1 MQQKPG
7 MQTMSKTEFDYIIC
21 GAGSAGC
28 TVAERLSRDSSVSVC
43 VLEAGGSDQNAII
56 RTPMLL
62 QFAVTGEQFN
72 WGYWTEPQKHLNDR
86 KLLWPRGKTLG
97 GSSSINAMHYM
108 RGARENYDEW
118 ESEYGAEGWGW
129 DNALPAFKE
138 VQGQQRG
145 PSELHGAEGPLSVE
159 DITPLNPLTEA
170 FFKAGDQLQYRR
182 NDDFNGHRQEGFG
195 PYQVTQKD
203 GKRCSAAD
211 AFLRPALERDNCSVT
226 IKAMVHRIIIEDGA
240 ATGVEVDIDGTRTV
254 LTARKE
260 VILSGGAINSPQT
273 LLLSGIGPANELREA
288 GVSVEHDLPGV
299 GKNLQDHLD
308 VTAQIWTKSSLSIG
322 NSLRSIPHHAYM
334 MGRMLLMGDG
344 PAFVNPVQ
352 GGAFIKSAYADD
364 LPDLQLVFIPAIS
377 NPHGI
382 EKAWGH
388 GVTLHVC
395 QLYPKSRGEI
405 RLKTTDPND
414 HPLIQPNYLEDPF
427 DTDVM
432 TDGLAKVREILAA
445 PAFDFDRKSERYPEP
460 EITTRSQLE
469 DDVRARAET
478 LYHPTSTCAMGSG
491 ELAVTDSR
499 CRVKGVKKL
508 RVIDASVMPRLVGGN
523 TNAPTIMI
531 ATRAAAMIAEDNA

>member
-1 MQQKPG
+1 
-7 MQTMSKTEFDYIIC
+7 MSDLEYDYIIA

-28 TVAERLSRDSSVSVC
+28 TVAERLSRDPSVSIC
-43 VLEAGGSDQNAII
+43 VLEAGGSDDSPII

-62 QFAVTGEQFN
+62 QFAVTGEDFN

-108 RGARENYDEW
+108 RGAKENYDEW
-118 ESEYGAEGWGW
+118 EKTYGADGWGW

-138 VQGQQRG
+138 VQHQTRG
-145 PSELHGAEGPLSVE
+145 GSDLHGEGGPLWVS
-159 DITPLNPLTEA
+159 DIAPLNPLTEA
-170 FFKAGDQLQYRR
+170 FLQAGDELQYRR
-182 NDDFNGHRQEGFG
+182 NDDFNGPDQEGFG
-195 PYQVTQKD
+195 PYQVTMKD
-203 GKRCSAAD
+203 GRRCSAAD
-211 AFLRPALERDNCSVT
+211 AFLRPAMDRENVTVT
-226 IKAMVHRIIIEDGA
+226 IKAMVRRIIIENGR
-240 ATGVEVDIDGTRTV
+240 ATGVEVDIDGTTTV

-273 LLLSGIGPANELREA
+273 LLLSGIGPADELREA
-288 GVSVEHDLPGV
+288 GVSVEYDLPGV

-308 VTAQIWTKSSLSIG
+308 VTAQLWTKSSISIG
-322 NSLRSIPHHAYM
+322 NSLRSIPNHLYM
-334 MGRMLLMGDG
+334 VGRWALRGDG
-344 PAFVNPVQ
+344 PFTVNPVQ
-352 GGAFIKSAYADD
+352 GGAFIRSAYAED

-377 NPHGI
+377 NPHGL

-405 RLKTTDPND
+405 TLKSTDPYD
-414 HPLIQPNYLEDPF
+414 HPAIQPNYLEDEF
-427 DTDVM
+427 DLDVM
-432 TDGLAKVREILAA
+432 ADGLSKVRDILNA
-445 PAFDFDRKSERYPEP
+445 PAFDFDRKSERYPGEDV
-460 EITTRSQLE
+460 TGRAALA

-491 ELAVTDSR
+491 DLAVTDSR
-499 CRVKGVKKL
+499 CRVKGIKGL
-508 RVIDASVMPRLVGGN
+508 RVVDASVMPRLVGGN

>member
-1 MQQKPG
+1 
-7 MQTMSKTEFDYIIC
+7 MSETEFDYIVC

-28 TVAERLSRDSSVSVC
+28 TVAERLSRDPDVSVC
-43 VLEAGGSDQNAII
+43 VLEAGGSDNSAII

-62 QFAVTGEQFN
+62 QFAVTGEEFN
-72 WGYWTEPQKHLNDR
+72 WGYWTEPQKNLKDR

-108 RGARENYDEW
+108 RGAKENFDEW
-118 ESEYGAEGWGW
+118 EQTYGAEGWGW
-129 DNALPAFKE
+129 NNALPAFKE
-138 VQGQQRG
+138 VQDQQRG
-145 PSELHGAEGPLSVE
+145 ASELHGAGGPLSVE
-159 DITPLNPLTEA
+159 DITPLNPLTDA
-170 FFKAGDQLQYRR
+170 FFKAGDQLQYKR
-182 NDDFNGHRQEGFG
+182 NADFNGPEQEGFG
-195 PYQVTQKD
+195 PYQVTQRN

-211 AFLRPALERDNCSVT
+211 AFLRPALDRANCSVSMKT
-226 IKAMVHRIIIEDGA
+226 MVRKIIIENGR
-240 ATGVEVDIDGTRTV
+240 ATGVEVEIDGT
-254 LTARKE
+254 LTELKARKE

-273 LLLSGIGPANELREA
+273 LLLSGIGPADELREA

-308 VTAQIWTKSSLSIG
+308 VTAQIWTQSSISIG
-322 NSLRSIPHHAYM
+322 NSLRSIPHHVYM
-334 MGRMLLMGDG
+334 MGRMVLMGDG

-352 GGAFIKSAYADD
+352 GGAFIKSAYAED

-395 QLYPKSRGEI
+395 QLYPRSRGEI
-405 RLKTTDPND
+405 RLKSTDPND
-414 HPLIQPNYLEDPF
+414 HPLIQPNYLDEEF
-427 DTDVM
+427 DADVM
-432 TDGLAKVREILAA
+432 TDGLAKVREILRA
-445 PAFDFDRKSERYPEP
+445 PAFDFDRKEERYPGAHVTNRAE
-460 EITTRSQLE
+460 LM
-469 DDVRARAET
+469 DDVRNRAET

-491 ELAVTDSR
+491 DLSVVDSR
-499 CRVKGVKKL
+499 CRVKGVDGL